1 MSPSD
6 LPSGVVR
13 GFTPDVVVEAYRNG
27 FFPMAESRTG
37 PISWFSP
44 DPRAVIPLPAFHVP
58 RSVRREL
65 AGSGCSCTIDLCFA
79 RVIRACAE
87 REDETWI
94 SDDIIRVYTD
104 LHRRGLAHSVET
116 WKGEE
121 LAGGLY
127 GIAIG
132 GAFFGESMFSR
143 ESNMSKHAL
152 VHLVE
157 RLRRRH
163 YVLLDTQII
172 NDHVRQFGAIE
183 IPRQNYLALLA
194 EAISLPIKFID

>member
-6 LPSGVVR
+6 QRAEGERPFS
-13 GFTPDVVVEAYRNG
+13 PEVVVEAYRQG

-44 DPRAVIPLPAFHVP
+44 DPRAVIPLHTFRVP

-65 AGSGCSCTIDLCFA
+65 ASTTCSCTIDLSFA
-79 RVIRACAE
+79 QVIRACAE
-87 REDETWI
+87 RAEETWI

-104 LHRRGLAHSVET
+104 LHKRGVAHSVET
-116 WKGEE
+116 WKGGE
-121 LAGGLY
+121 LTGGLY
-127 GIAIG
+127 GVAIG

-143 ESNMSKHAL
+143 ESNMSKLAL

-157 RLRRRH
+157 RLRRRN
-163 YVLLDTQII
+163 YLLLDTQII

-183 IPRQNYLALLA
+183 IPRRDYLSLLA
-194 EAISLPIKFID
+194 EAVSLPIDFIE